1 MTSSAAQHFKTYAL
15 ICVMIVFGPL
25 GDVLLSK
32 GMKGV
37 GAIASLHPADI
48 ERTFAAALSSGMVWL
63 GIVSLLT
70 FFVAYTLVLSRAD
83 YSYVQPASAMAYGIV
98 ALLGYFVLGEVVT
111 PTRWIGV
118 LVICLG
124 VLFVGHTPPRTTE
137 NRNDTRDFSAALDSS
152 VGHGR

>member
-1 MTSSAAQHFKTYAL
+1 MKSSLDLHFKTYAL
-15 ICVMIVFGPL
+15 ICVMVVFGPL

-37 GAIASLHPADI
+37 GAVPSFHPADL
-48 ERTFAAALSSGMVWL
+48 ERMFTAAFTSGAVWL
-63 GIVSLLT
+63 GIGSLLA

-98 ALLGYFVLGEVVT
+98 ALLGYFVLGEAVT
-111 PTRWIGV
+111 ATRWIGV

-137 NRNDTRDFSAALDSS
+137 SD
-152 VGHGR
+152 